1 MSQQNPGLFKLSP
14 REKEVLRLTLGGHT
28 QKEIA
33 RLLDIGPTTVKTHA
47 KAACM
52 KLGKDTTRAAARIL
66 AEHECL
72 SPATAAAVLLEGGPP
87 TKRIPASASGDDTA
101 LTGVSR
107 SQDALGRLSDAE
119 SRPLDQGLSQA
130 ISKSTDRSS
139 VMTWGKLER
148 TLKTTSTAQWLA
160 MLVFVSIA
168 LGLTVSSLLFISAH
182 MLQTIDG
189 MIP

>member
-14 REKEVLRLTLGGHT
+14 REKEVLRLALEGHT

-33 RLLDIGPTTVKTHA
+33 RLLEIGPTTVKTHA

-52 KLGKDTTRAAARIL
+52 KLGEGTMRAAARIL
-66 AEHECL
+66 AKHEYG
-72 SPATAAAVLLEGGPP
+72 SPATAAALLPEGGPP
-87 TKRIPASASGDDTA
+87 TKRIPAVASGEDTA
-101 LTGVSR
+101 LTGASG
-107 SQDALGRLSDAE
+107 SQGTLGKPSDAATG
-119 SRPLDQGLSQA
+119 PLNQGLGQA
-130 ISKSTDRSS
+130 MSDSTDTSS
-139 VMTWGKLER
+139 AITWNKLER
-148 TLKTTSTAQWLA
+148 MLKTTSTAQWLA
-160 MLVFVSIA
+160 LLVFVSIV